1 MCDEKVTVVKCM
13 IMKLVKKVP
22 TGYSKS
28 TDKIG
33 EQLKERA
40 SRRSTSSAAKTTQTF
55 DGAGT

>member
-33 EQLKERA
+33 EQLKA
-40 SRRSTSSAAKTTQTF
+40 
-55 DGAGT
+55 